1 MWAHRLC
8 HRAAPARCFSTS
20 TTVCKPR
27 IVLTHSTHA
36 PGVIDALHALADS
49 PAGQDILTTLVPARL
64 GGRTQG
70 NAEHLAIRVST
81 QTDQGFKL
89 IARKG
94 TYVQEIFAV
103 CVPGTSAEALQ
114 AAVDQAM
121 PRSKRYKERQAK

>member
-1 MWAHRLC
+1 MWRFNRPL
-8 HRAAPARCFSTS
+8 RAVALRHISVSAACF
-20 TTVCKPR
+20 KPR

-36 PGVIDALHALADS
+36 PGVLDALHALADS
-49 PAGQDILTTLVPARL
+49 PGGQELVTTLVPARL

-81 QTDQGFKL
+81 QTEQGFKL

-94 TYVQEIFAV
+94 SYVQEIFAV
-103 CVPGTSAEALQ
+103 CVPGTTAEALQ
-114 AAVDQAM
+114 AAVDEAM